1 MGSIGVLREVNSQTS
16 QKIRFDG
23 KLFEFLK

>member
-1 MGSIGVLREVNSQTS
+1 MGIGVLREVNSQTS
-16 QKIRFDG
+16 QKIRLDG